1 MNQKKYED
9 MAYMNPTGRAWL
21 RALYEPTTW
30 ASWLHRASGIGLTE
44 LPPDR
49 YAADIVVAAIWH
61 FGFAH
66 DLDIPSLGGR
76 ILRTSYRLRGVADV
90 KIGYEQGYNC
100 YPLPREFVEFDDFL
114 EHEVR
119 PQLPCLG

>member
-21 RALYEPTTW
+21 RALYEPSTW
-30 ASWLHRASGIGLTE
+30 ASWLRRASGIGLTE
-44 LPPDR
+44 LPLDR

-66 DLDIPSLGGR
+66 DMDVLSANVQV
-76 ILRTSYRLRGVADV
+76 LRSTYRLRGAADK
-90 KIGYEQGYNC
+90 KIQYERDYNTH
-100 YPLPREFVEFDDFL
+100 PLPREFAEFDDFL